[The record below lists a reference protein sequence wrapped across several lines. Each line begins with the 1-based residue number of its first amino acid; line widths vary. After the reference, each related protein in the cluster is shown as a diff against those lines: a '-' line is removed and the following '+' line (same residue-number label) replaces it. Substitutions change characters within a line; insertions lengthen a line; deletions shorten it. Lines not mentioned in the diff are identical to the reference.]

1 MRTFV
6 KDCRWGRFILI
17 HGDMISQYVDMYGE
31 WVETEVDL
39 FRALLAG
46 GGACIEV
53 GANIGLHTVP
63 IARCAS
69 SVIVYEPQ
77 RPIYHVLCGNLAQND
92 ARNVQAKNL
101 GVGDAPGRVT
111 IQTSSYDAAWNYGS
125 FSLNQGFHTEGAFPD
140 ATTSAEIDIVTLDG
154 DPDVGRLDRID
165 LIKIDAEGF
174 EPRMLAGAMQTIAR
188 ARPYLFIEGN
198 EASIITACRAALEP
212 LGYRAFWYL
221 AMRHRPDNF
230 NRSAFNT
237 MAFDRNMVFVPP
249 ERPSLT
255 GQVATLSELRDEAPP
270 YPLGTPIYSR
280 YPQPEDEPFAFVA
293 N

>member
-1 MRTFV
+1 MKTFV

-31 WVETEVDL
+31 WVEAEVDL
-39 FRALLAG
+39 FCSLLA

-63 IARCAS
+63 ISRCAS

-77 RPIYHVLCGNLAQND
+77 RPIYHVLCGNLALND
-92 ARNVQAKNL
+92 ARNVLAKNL
-101 GVGDAPGRVT
+101 GVGDAPDRVT
-111 IQTSSYDAAWNYGS
+111 IQTSTYDAAWNYGS
-125 FSLNQGFHTEGAFPD
+125 FSLTRGFHTEGAFPD
-140 ATTSAEIDIVTLDG
+140 PTASAEIEIVTLDD
-154 DPDVGRLDRID
+154 DPDVARLERID

-174 EPRMLAGAMQTIAR
+174 EPRVLAGALKTIAR

-198 EASIITACRAALEP
+198 EASIITACRTALEP
-212 LGYRAFWYL
+212 LGYQAFWYL

-237 MAFDRNMVFVPP
+237 MAFDRNLVFVPP
-249 ERPSLT
+249 ERPGLV
-255 GQVATLSELRDEAPP
+255 GQTAPLMDLRAEPPP
-270 YPLGTPIYSR
+270 YPPGTPIYSR
-280 YPQPEDEPFAFVA
+280 YPQPPGEAFAFVA